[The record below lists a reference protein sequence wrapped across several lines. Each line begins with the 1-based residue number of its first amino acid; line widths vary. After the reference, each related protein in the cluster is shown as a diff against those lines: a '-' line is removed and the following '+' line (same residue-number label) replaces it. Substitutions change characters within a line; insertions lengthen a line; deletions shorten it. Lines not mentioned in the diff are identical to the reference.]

1 MWQLYLALFTI
12 VAAWR
17 DGVTELLRNSTSGS
31 AELIKKRLFWW
42 HFTGG
47 ALYVIAAVPLL
58 LAVDWWRILIVAPII
73 RAILFNPIRNIA
85 CNEPVWYVGHTAY
98 TDILLRR
105 IAGQNS
111 AWLLS
116 FIGLILLIIY
126 NGLA

>member
-1 MWQLYLALFTI
+1 MWQIYLILFTI

-17 DGVTELLRNSTSGS
+17 DGVTELLRSSTSGS
-31 AELIKKRLFWW
+31 AELIKNRLFWW

-47 ALYVIAAVPLL
+47 SLYLIAAIPLL
-58 LAVDWWRILIVAPII
+58 WAVDWWRILLVAPVI
-73 RAILFNPIRNIA
+73 RSIFFNPIRNIA
-85 CNEPVWYVGHTAY
+85 CQEPVWYVGHTAH
-98 TDILLRR
+98 TDIILRR
-105 IAGQNS
+105 IAGENG